1 MNKPTKRKSRKEQL
15 QEEIDKIIP
24 DRDEQKAMISGLY
37 EGNPLFGESGI
48 FTGLLQRMVNMSLE
62 GELESYLEESPS
74 EKNNRKNG
82 FKKKQVRSTG
92 GMLSINTPRDRNGE
106 YEPIMVKNW
115 ERELSTGMDE
125 IILSLYARGHSVEDV
140 QQHLRQIYG
149 VDISN
154 SVISTITDK
163 ILPEITA
170 WQNRSLA
177 SCYVVMYLDG
187 IYYKTREDGVFST
200 KVIHTCYGITV
211 NGDRDILG
219 LYINE
224 SEGAKNWGLILE
236 DLKRRGVEDVLFFCI
251 DGLTGFKDAL
261 ESVFP
266 KAIVQ
271 RCVVH
276 MIRYSTRFVS
286 DRDMKAVCADLKAIY
301 QSTNAIE
308 AELALESCEEKWG
321 KKYKGLTDHWRKNWD
336 SFIPFLDYKPNIRRM
351 IYTTN
356 PVEAV
361 HRVMRKVTKSKGGWS
376 NDKGLIKQLYLTL
389 MYNKKS
395 WNKVVFNW
403 KPIQIELIEKFGER
417 YEKYLR

>member
-1 MNKPTKRKSRKEQL
+1 MKKTIKRRSRKEEL

-24 DRDEQKAMISGLY
+24 NREEQKTMISGLY
-37 EGNPLFGESGI
+37 QGNPLFGESGI
-48 FTGLLQRMVNMSLE
+48 FTDLLQRMVNLSLE
-62 GELESYLEESPS
+62 GELESYLEESVS

-92 GMLSINTPRDRNGE
+92 GMLSINTPHRNGE

-115 ERELSTGMDE
+115 ERELTIGMDE

-163 ILPEITA
+163 ILPEITS

-187 IYYKTREDGVFST
+187 IYYKTREDGKFST

-251 DGLTGFKDAL
+251 DGLAGFKDAL

-271 RCVVH
+271 RFVVH

-286 DRDMKAVCADLKAIY
+286 DRDMKAVCADLRAIY

-321 KKYKGLTDHWRKNWD
+321 KKYKGLIDHWRNNWD
-336 SFIPFLDYKPNIRRM
+336 SFIPFLDYMNIRLH
-351 IYTTN
+351 TF
-356 PVEAV
+356 
-361 HRVMRKVTKSKGGWS
+361 
-376 NDKGLIKQLYLTL
+376 LIIPC
-389 MYNKKS
+389 S
-395 WNKVVFNW
+395 FN
-403 KPIQIELIEKFGER
+403 R
-417 YEKYLR
+417 CKYQSIK

>member
-1 MNKPTKRKSRKEQL
+1 
-15 QEEIDKIIP
+15 
-24 DRDEQKAMISGLY
+24 
-37 EGNPLFGESGI
+37 
-48 FTGLLQRMVNMSLE
+48 
-62 GELESYLEESPS
+62 
-74 EKNNRKNG
+74 
-82 FKKKQVRSTG
+82 
-92 GMLSINTPRDRNGE
+92 
-106 YEPIMVKNW
+106 
-115 ERELSTGMDE
+115 
-125 IILSLYARGHSVEDV
+125 
-140 QQHLRQIYG
+140 
-149 VDISN
+149 
-154 SVISTITDK
+154 
-163 ILPEITA
+163 
-170 WQNRSLA
+170 
-177 SCYVVMYLDG
+177 
-187 IYYKTREDGVFST
+187 
-200 KVIHTCYGITV
+200 
-211 NGDRDILG
+211 
-219 LYINE
+219 
-224 SEGAKNWGLILE
+224 
-236 DLKRRGVEDVLFFCI
+236 
-251 DGLTGFKDAL
+251 
-261 ESVFP
+261 
-266 KAIVQ
+266 
-271 RCVVH
+271 

>member
-115 ERELSTGMDE
+115 ERELTTGMDE

-224 SEGAKNWGLILE
+224 SEGAKNWGLI
-236 DLKRRGVEDVLFFCI
+236 CPI
-251 DGLTGFKDAL
+251 
-261 ESVFP
+261 
-266 KAIVQ
+266 
-271 RCVVH
+271 
-276 MIRYSTRFVS
+276 
-286 DRDMKAVCADLKAIY
+286 
-301 QSTNAIE
+301 
-308 AELALESCEEKWG
+308 
-321 KKYKGLTDHWRKNWD
+321 
-336 SFIPFLDYKPNIRRM
+336 FL
-351 IYTTN
+351 
-356 PVEAV
+356 
-361 HRVMRKVTKSKGGWS
+361 H
-376 NDKGLIKQLYLTL
+376 
-389 MYNKKS
+389 
-395 WNKVVFNW
+395 
-403 KPIQIELIEKFGER
+403 
-417 YEKYLR
+417 